1 MQNEGF
7 DHRNID
13 SVATVNAYIKGY
25 QAAKSTRS
33 NHQYDTASKTSVIAP
48 NIEIPSK
55 PVSVNRE
62 FGRY

>member
-33 NHQYDTASKTSVIAP
+33 NHQYDAAITTSVIAP
-48 NIEIPSK
+48 NIERS
-55 PVSVNRE
+55 SNRVLS
-62 FGRY
+62 GRY